1 MKMIIKMKKELK
13 QLIKRYKE
21 EIETLKANTSF
32 NDNSKIQ
39 AVAVFREIIEDLE
52 KLLKANNA

>member
-1 MKMIIKMKKELK
+1 MIIKMKKELK

>member
-1 MKMIIKMKKELK
+1 MKEELK
-13 QLIKRYKE
+13 KLIKRYKI
-21 EIETLKANTSF
+21 EIEQMKANTSF

-52 KLLKANNA
+52 QLVKAKNG